1 MDALVEHAVVDADTG
16 LQGSIEISVVMPCL
30 NEARTV
36 ASCVTAAWEGIA
48 AAGLRGE
55 VIVADNGSTDGS
67 REIAEQA
74 GARVVR
80 VERRGYGAALQAG
93 FKAAHGQLLVMGDA
107 DLSYDFRELP
117 ALVHEQI
124 ASGAD
129 MVVGDRLGG
138 RIDLGAMPWTHRWI
152 GNPLISFTIRRLF
165 GVTVNDC
172 YCGLRLITREAHRR
186 LRLNSASM
194 EYALQMII
202 EGSLVGFRFAQVP
215 ITLHVDGR
223 DRAPHLRTVRDGY
236 RSFRFL
242 FQHAPITAYGIPGAL
257 GAFSGLGLLAR
268 EAWLESHGVR
278 ETTAN
283 LVVAGA
289 LLQLG
294 WALIV
299 LGIIA
304 RVFVAGFLGG
314 QADAQLRRFFRVARL
329 ESAVAVSAIVLAVG
343 LGLTVSFGRLP
354 AFLELGLSLC
364 VIALGTVLAALVVS
378 LIGRAMPTQRFAE
391 LEVGAPR
398 SPAMAPADPHTRQ
411 NTDHSLATQ
420 EALSNALNYNEWLA
434 DSVRDAWQ
442 GSARVLDVGCS
453 IGNLTHIVA
462 DRLKDNGNDSHVTG
476 LEIIPEAAA
485 RFHRRFQHRGDL
497 VVVCGDIMADL
508 PELDAAGP
516 FDAAVS
522 FNVLEH
528 LEDDQAALRAI
539 GKRLRPGGRIGL
551 LVPGGGDKLYGTLD
565 SLDRHYRRYTPARLR
580 TRLEAAGFEVL
591 HIRKVNAVGAIL
603 WFLKGR
609 VLRSHRFDPGE
620 VRLFDRLVPV
630 LRRVERIFGP
640 PFGQSLAAVARRPES
655 PSALANDGV
664 SQ

>member
-1 MDALVEHAVVDADTG
+1 MDALVEHAVVDANTVQ
-16 LQGSIEISVVMPCL
+16 QGSIDISVVMPCL

-36 ASCVTAAWEGIA
+36 AGCVAAAWEGIA
-48 AAGLRGE
+48 ATGLRGE

-67 REIAEQA
+67 QEIAEQA

-80 VERRGYGAALQAG
+80 VAKRGYGAALQAG
-93 FKAAHGQLLVMGDA
+93 FQAAHGQLLVMGDA
-107 DLSYDFRELP
+107 DLSYDFCEIP
-117 ALVHEQI
+117 ALVNEQI
-124 ASGAD
+124 ANGAD

-138 RIDLGAMPWTHRWI
+138 RIDPGAMPWTHRWI

-165 GVTVNDC
+165 GVMVNDC

-186 LRLNSASM
+186 LRLNSTSM

-202 EGSLVGFRFAQVP
+202 EGSLVGFRCAQVP

-257 GAFSGLGLLAR
+257 AMLSGLGLLSR
-268 EAWLESHGVR
+268 EAWLEIHGMSG
-278 ETTAN
+278 TTAT
-283 LVVAGA
+283 VTIAGA
-289 LLQLG
+289 LFQLG
-294 WALIV
+294 WVLIV

-314 QADAQLRRFFRVARL
+314 RADTQLRRFFRIARL
-329 ESAVAVSAIVLAVG
+329 ESAVAVSTVVLAVG
-343 LGLTVSFGRLP
+343 LGLTASLSRLP
-354 AFLELGLSLC
+354 ALLEIGLSLC
-364 VIALGTVLAALVVS
+364 VIAVGTVLAALVVS
-378 LIGRAMPTQRFAE
+378 LIGRAMPTQQFA
-391 LEVGAPR
+391 APEAASLG

-420 EALSNALNYNEWLA
+420 EALSNAVNYNEWLA
-434 DSVRDAWQ
+434 DSVRDAWH

-462 DRLKDNGNDSHVTG
+462 DRLKDSGSDSCVVG
-476 LEIIPEAAA
+476 VEIIPEAAA
-485 RFHRRFQHRGDL
+485 RFQRRFEHRADL
-497 VVVCGDIMADL
+497 VVVCGDILTDV

-528 LEDDQAALRAI
+528 LEDDLAALRAI
-539 GKRLRPGGRIGL
+539 GKRLKPGGRIGL

-565 SLDRHYRRYTPARLR
+565 SLDRHFRRYTPARLR
-580 TRLEAAGFEVL
+580 ARLEAAGFEVL
-591 HIRKVNAVGAIL
+591 HVRKLNAVGAVL

-640 PFGQSLAAVARRPES
+640 PFGQSLAAVARRPETS
-655 PSALANDGV
+655 I
-664 SQ
+664 

>member
-1 MDALVEHAVVDADTG
+1 MDALHAVIDANSK
-16 LQGSIEISVVMPCL
+16 QHGSIDISIVMPCL

-36 ASCVTAAWEGIA
+36 ASCVEAALEGIA
-48 AAGLRGE
+48 ATGLRGE

-67 REIAEQA
+67 QQIAERV
-74 GARVVR
+74 GATVVP
-80 VERRGYGAALQAG
+80 VARRGYGAALQEG
-93 FKAAHGQLLVMGDA
+93 FKAARGRLLVMGDA
-107 DLSYDFRELP
+107 DLSYDFREIP
-117 ALVHEQI
+117 ALVNEQI

-138 RIDLGAMPWTHRWI
+138 RIDPGAMPWTHRWI
-152 GNPLISFTIRRLF
+152 GNPLISFTIRTLF
-165 GVTVNDC
+165 GVSVTDC

-186 LRLNSASM
+186 LRLNSTSM

-215 ITLHVDGR
+215 IALHVDGR

-242 FQHAPITAYGIPGAL
+242 FQHAPITAYGVPGAL
-257 GAFSGLGLLAR
+257 GIFSGVGLLAR
-268 EAWLESHGVR
+268 EAWLEFRGVT
-278 ETTAN
+278 ETTAT
-283 LVVAGA
+283 VVLAGA
-289 LLQLG
+289 LFQLG
-294 WALIV
+294 WLLIV

-314 QADAQLRRFFRVARL
+314 RADTQLRRFFRIARL
-329 ESAVAVSAIVLAVG
+329 ESAVAVSAIVLAAG
-343 LGLTVSFGRLP
+343 LGLTFTFGRLP
-354 AFLELGLSLC
+354 ALMEFGLSLC
-364 VIALGTVLAALVVS
+364 VIAIGTVLAALVVS

-391 LEVGAPR
+391 PQAAAQSVPV
-398 SPAMAPADPHTRQ
+398 MAPADPHSRQ

-420 EALSNALNYNEWLA
+420 EALSNAVNYNEWLA
-434 DSVRDAWQ
+434 ESVRDAWQ

-453 IGNLTHIVA
+453 IGNLTHILA
-462 DRLKDNGNDSHVTG
+462 DRLKDDGSDSHVTG
-476 LEIIPEAAA
+476 VEIIPEAAE
-485 RFHRRFQHRGDL
+485 RFHRRFHHRPDL
-497 VVVCGDIMADL
+497 AVVCGDIMADVR
-508 PELDAAGP
+508 ELEAVGP

-528 LEDDQAALRAI
+528 MEDDLAALRAI

-565 SLDRHYRRYTPARLR
+565 SLDRHFRRYTPARLR

-591 HIRKVNAVGAIL
+591 HIRKLNALGAIL

-609 VLRSHRFDPGE
+609 VLRSRRFDPGE
-620 VRLFDRLVPV
+620 VRLFDRLVPA
-630 LRRVERIFGP
+630 LRRVERMFGP
-640 PFGQSLAAVARRPES
+640 PFGQSLAAVARRPET
-655 PSALANDGV
+655 PSELTNDGRPR
-664 SQ
+664 